1 MAEGIFQGKPDITSG
16 GETKNFDHGFFSQGG
31 EEETQKT
38 LVLKLPCHILR
49 IWLRRRRI
57 NGYSDWRRRN
67 RTIDM
72 AKEILTLKKREK
84 LISPEKIICGGEFN
98 SDHLDHGVEGEGR
111 IGHGRMRRLIQ
122 RRSDTITMFVKPP
135 HFYGVEFFHLY
146 IRIQDR
152 VEFEY
157 RDKLE
162 KIITNGNRIRNQ
174 WKPYLLQSRRMP

>member
-1 MAEGIFQGKPDITSG
+1 
-16 GETKNFDHGFFSQGG
+16 
-31 EEETQKT
+31 
-38 LVLKLPCHILR
+38 
-49 IWLRRRRI
+49 
-57 NGYSDWRRRN
+57 
-67 RTIDM
+67 M

-135 HFYGVEFFHLY
+135 HLYGVEFSIY
-146 IRIQDR
+146 IY
-152 VEFEY
+152 VYKKFEY

-162 KIITNGNRIRNQ
+162 KIITNGNRIGNQ